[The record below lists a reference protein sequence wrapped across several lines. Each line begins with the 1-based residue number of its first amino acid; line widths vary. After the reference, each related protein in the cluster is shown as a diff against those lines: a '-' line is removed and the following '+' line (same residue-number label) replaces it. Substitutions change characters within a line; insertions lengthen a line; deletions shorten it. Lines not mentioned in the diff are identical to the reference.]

1 MQMTNLKRETE
12 QRHDNELKYTKERW
26 ASKLDRER
34 ANIEN
39 ESKSLIEQSGDIRG
53 HLKHFKKDL
62 YDNKMDEKRF
72 EIKES
77 QRDRLAKHRLVI
89 DQRVESKRM
98 DLEVLFDKKLK

>member
-39 ESKSLIEQSGDIRG
+39 ESKCLIEQSGDIRG
-53 HLKHFKKDL
+53 HL
-62 YDNKMDEKRF
+62 
-72 EIKES
+72 
-77 QRDRLAKHRLVI
+77 
-89 DQRVESKRM
+89 
-98 DLEVLFDKKLK
+98 